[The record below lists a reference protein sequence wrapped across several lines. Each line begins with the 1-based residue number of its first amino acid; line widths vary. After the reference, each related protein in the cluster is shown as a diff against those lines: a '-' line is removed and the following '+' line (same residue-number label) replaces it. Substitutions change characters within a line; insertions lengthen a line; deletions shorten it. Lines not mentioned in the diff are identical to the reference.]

1 MRALPELDF
10 SGAVADAQV
19 TITRA
24 ATACTPPPL
33 LTSESE
39 IIPPEAPHDHTQ
51 GQQQPV
57 VVENPFGEPGEKA
70 LWFPPTSAQFGYEP
84 SDLAA
89 DTHHQDYDLN
99 EEVGTRFD
107 DCAPIQLERRGL
119 TSHAAEPATK
129 SAVPSWQREFWA
141 SGTIQKNT
149 IAAKLRAHGR
159 ADLADGLE
167 GCHSTWTIAL
177 CGDCGKHKRFPNRC
191 DCFYC
196 PECQPRLAA
205 ERRKAVEWWTR
216 LICQPKHI
224 VLTVR
229 NVPDLTKGHVQEL
242 KRWFGR
248 LRRRA
253 FARNWQGG
261 FYSLEVTNE
270 GRGWHLHIHALVDA
284 KWIDAGELARQW
296 NSVTG
301 GIGNIVCVKDARKEG
316 YLAEVTKYAVKGVDL
331 AKWAAPDIITFIEA
345 FTGVRAFGVFGT
357 LYGARTKFAEFI
369 ASLKD
374 AKPLCDCGSCN
385 IYYYTESEWLLR
397 DLQPTPTTQPRP
409 PTPTES
415 TPVLL
420 DVPPTLAPIHD

>member
-39 IIPPEAPHDHTQ
+39 IIPPEAPHDHPQ

-205 ERRKAVEWWTR
+205 ERRKAV
-216 LICQPKHI
+216 
-224 VLTVR
+224 
-229 NVPDLTKGHVQEL
+229 
-242 KRWFGR
+242 
-248 LRRRA
+248 
-253 FARNWQGG
+253 
-261 FYSLEVTNE
+261 
-270 GRGWHLHIHALVDA
+270 
-284 KWIDAGELARQW
+284 
-296 NSVTG
+296 
-301 GIGNIVCVKDARKEG
+301 
-316 YLAEVTKYAVKGVDL
+316 
-331 AKWAAPDIITFIEA
+331 
-345 FTGVRAFGVFGT
+345 
-357 LYGARTKFAEFI
+357 
-369 ASLKD
+369 
-374 AKPLCDCGSCN
+374 
-385 IYYYTESEWLLR
+385 
-397 DLQPTPTTQPRP
+397 
-409 PTPTES
+409 
-415 TPVLL
+415 
-420 DVPPTLAPIHD
+420 

>member
-1 MRALPELDF
+1 MKPTIEVVSDGLRSDEQAAAAFALQP
-10 SGAVADAQV
+10 G
-19 TITRA
+19 
-24 ATACTPPPL
+24 PPPTL

-39 IIPPEAPHDHTQ
+39 IIPPEAPHDHPQSQDEANT
-51 GQQQPV
+51 
-57 VVENPFGEPGEKA
+57 
-70 LWFPPTSAQFGYEP
+70 
-84 SDLAA
+84 LAELEGFA
-89 DTHHQDYDLN
+89 RPEREADYDLN
-99 EEVGTRFD
+99 EAVGTRFD
-107 DCAPIQLERRGL
+107 DCLPIQLERRGL
-119 TSHAAEPATK
+119 TSHAAQLPTVTK
-129 SAVPSWQREFWA
+129 LPDWQREFWA
-141 SGTIQKNT
+141 AGTIQKNA

-159 ADLADGLE
+159 VDLADGLE
-167 GCHSTWTIAL
+167 ECHSTWTIAL

-196 PECQPRLAA
+196 PECQPRLAS

-216 LICQPKHI
+216 LVCQPKHV

-248 LRRRA
+248 LRRRS
-253 FARNWQGG
+253 FARSWQGG

-270 GRGWHLHIHALVDA
+270 GRGWHLHIHALIDA

-301 GIGNIVCVKDARKEG
+301 GLGNIVCVKDARAKN

-331 AKWAAPDIITFIEA
+331 AKWAAPDIVAFIDA
-345 FTGVRAFGVFGT
+345 FTGVRSFGVFGT

-374 AKPLCDCGSCN
+374 AKPLCDCGSFN
-385 IYYYTESEWLLR
+385 IHYYSESEWLMR
-397 DLQPTPTTQPRP
+397 DLKPGPLTQPRP
-409 PTPTES
+409 PDATDS
-415 TPVLL
+415 TPLL
-420 DVPPTLAPIHD
+420 LNVPVSYEPIRD